1 MKPRALT
8 RTRQYVFP
16 THLQQEVDLFPGGA
30 HQAVEAVQPL
40 GLILQA
46 EQCVFLAFPSVK
58 DRDGPSPRAALDF
71 LYVVLGSLKSALQV
85 TNRVAYPLD
94 VLPNACREAD

>member
-1 MKPRALT
+1 MDET
-8 RTRQYVFP
+8 RKRQHVFFP
-16 THLQQEVDLFPGGA
+16 PHLQQEVDLFPGGA

-40 GLILQA
+40 GLIVQA
-46 EQCVFLAFPSVK
+46 EQCVLLAFPSVE
-58 DRDGPSPRAALDF
+58 DGRGPGPRAALDF

-85 TNRVAYPLD
+85 TNGVAYLLD

>member
-1 MKPRALT
+1 M
-8 RTRQYVFP
+8 
-16 THLQQEVDLFPGGA
+16 DLFPGGA

-40 GLILQA
+40 GLVLQA

-58 DRDGPSPRAALDF
+58 DRDGPGPRAALDF

-85 TNRVAYPLD
+85 TNGVAYPLD